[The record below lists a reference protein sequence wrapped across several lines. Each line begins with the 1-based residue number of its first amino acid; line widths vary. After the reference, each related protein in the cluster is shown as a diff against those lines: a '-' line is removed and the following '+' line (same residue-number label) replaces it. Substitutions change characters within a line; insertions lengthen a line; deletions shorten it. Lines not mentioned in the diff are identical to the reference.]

1 MVKFRIEDMDDYITE
16 FESAAIR
23 SYLEEDSSQSY
34 H

>member
-1 MVKFRIEDMDDYITE
+1 MVKFRIEEMENYITE
-16 FESAAIR
+16 FEKAAIR